1 MSDKENLKPSRKRNR
16 NESNWE
22 RNARKIARNEVS
34 YYSASIICKFCKLQL
49 TFGKDYYS
57 F

>member
-22 RNARKIARNEVS
+22 RNAKKIARNEVS
-34 YYSASIICKFCKLQL
+34 YYSASIILFCKLQL

>member
-16 NESNWE
+16 NESNWG
-22 RNARKIARNEVS
+22 RNAKKIARNEVS
-34 YYSASIICKFCKLQL
+34 YYSASIIMFCKLQL